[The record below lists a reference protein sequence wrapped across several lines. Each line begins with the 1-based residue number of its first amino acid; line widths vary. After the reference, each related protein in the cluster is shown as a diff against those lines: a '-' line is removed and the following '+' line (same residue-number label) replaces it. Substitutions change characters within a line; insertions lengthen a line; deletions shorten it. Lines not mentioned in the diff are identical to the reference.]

1 MRRGFYAG
9 AVLERRSVPQ
19 EPSYKLIHR
28 WQRHLANERL
38 EERVYRSLAARKTG
52 QEAEILLALAD
63 AEHRHQQHWITLLG
77 DHAHKRR
84 LPDLGTLI
92 LSTLGRIFGSIF
104 VLALAQQSETSS
116 PYDEDWYATDAM
128 AADEKIHA
136 EVIRALAARSRAKLS
151 GNFRAAVFGANDGL
165 VSNLALVLG
174 VGAAGVSTGTI
185 LLTGISGLLAG
196 ALSMGA
202 GEYVSVRSQRELLE
216 ASTPD
221 PGSRDAI
228 RALDIDAN
236 ELALVFRAR
245 GMDSDAAESAAAEA
259 IRTAGRP
266 GDGHVLHIPIE
277 GEHEEL
283 GTGLGAASSSFCF
296 FASGAIIPILPY
308 VFGLTGY
315 PAIFLAAGLVG
326 LALLFTGGVVGVLSG
341 RAPLP
346 RALRQLA
353 IGYGAAGV
361 TFLLGLLFG
370 TAVA

>member
-1 MRRGFYAG
+1 MTFSGLD
-9 AVLERRSVPQ
+9 VL
-19 EPSYKLIHR
+19 L
-28 WQRHLANERL
+28 
-38 EERVYRSLAARKTG
+38 
-52 QEAEILLALAD
+52 LLAFGLA
-63 AEHRHQQHWITLLG
+63 
-77 DHAHKRR
+77 
-84 LPDLGTLI
+84 
-92 LSTLGRIFGSIF
+92 S
-104 VLALAQQSETSS
+104 AL
-116 PYDEDWYATDAM
+116 
-128 AADEKIHA
+128 
-136 EVIRALAARSRAKLS
+136 
-151 GNFRAAVFGANDGL
+151 
-165 VSNLALVLG
+165 
-174 VGAAGVSTGTI
+174 
-185 LLTGISGLLAG
+185 LLAPLETFASWAGWG
-196 ALSMGA
+196 AS
-202 GEYVSVRSQRELLE
+202 RRPRPE
-216 ASTPD
+216 ATP
-221 PGSRDAI
+221 
-228 RALDIDAN
+228 
-236 ELALVFRAR
+236 
-245 GMDSDAAESAAAEA
+245 DAAESAAAEA

-296 FASGAIIPILPY
+296 FASGAIVPILPY